1 MHFGTDEWKISGRRR
16 RSASKGKRKEGRGE
30 TAIAAEWRVASGGVV
45 RPASLTTQ
53 KINAFSA
60 QVTREGGREGGR
72 EGEVTP
78 KKDPSSHILTTMC
91 AIISSLT

>member
-60 QVTREGGREGGR
+60 QVTREGGREG
-72 EGEVTP
+72 EVTP

-91 AIISSLT
+91 AIISSLTWQT